1 MLQVLLADDET
12 AVTDSMQRSIDWAAL
27 DLQVAAVATS
37 GRQAL
42 EYIHSNQV
50 DIVITDIRM
59 ADMDGLSLCQRIS
72 QLNRNIQ
79 TIIVSGFAEFSYAQK
94 ALSYGVIGYCLKPI
108 EYGELTRYLQL
119 AIHRLG
125 HYPKSSNFDDLLDAL
140 HRDDSQEVLH
150 QLRLHGFSAKSYYPA
165 ASSSKSPVVQTG
177 RNILSFQMGHKRF
190 GYLSTVPIDPE
201 RFLPN
206 FERSRCRCLSYCTES
221 VPVEDLGNAIK
232 KLNNGVFQYFFDS
245 SAKLN
250 TRLDAPGRIPMSR
263 ELNKAMAERDTALL
277 LQLLGE
283 LKEYAPEKL
292 SLSAAWNLYGALASS
307 EAYGPIAA
315 LDDLYSPEQMVF
327 KFGSFRN
334 MIDTLC
340 SRIRNAP
347 SEAGP
352 ARLSN
357 TAFLYMIKYIDQHL
371 SEDCSLQQLSKEM
384 NMTANYLGQ
393 VFKRETGKPYTQ
405 YLTELRIERAKEML
419 LSGDLSIGEIGTR
432 LGFNDYFYFL
442 KTFKRVTGVTPKQ
455 YRQEQSLGGGLLF
468 TE

>member
-1 MLQVLLADDET
+1 
-12 AVTDSMQRSIDWAAL
+12 
-27 DLQVAAVATS
+27 
-37 GRQAL
+37 
-42 EYIHSNQV
+42 
-50 DIVITDIRM
+50 
-59 ADMDGLSLCQRIS
+59 
-72 QLNRNIQ
+72 
-79 TIIVSGFAEFSYAQK
+79 
-94 ALSYGVIGYCLKPI
+94 
-108 EYGELTRYLQL
+108 
-119 AIHRLG
+119 
-125 HYPKSSNFDDLLDAL
+125 
-140 HRDDSQEVLH
+140 
-150 QLRLHGFSAKSYYPA
+150 
-165 ASSSKSPVVQTG
+165 
-177 RNILSFQMGHKRF
+177 
-190 GYLSTVPIDPE
+190 
-201 RFLPN
+201 
-206 FERSRCRCLSYCTES
+206 
-221 VPVEDLGNAIK
+221 
-232 KLNNGVFQYFFDS
+232 
-245 SAKLN
+245 
-250 TRLDAPGRIPMSR
+250 
-263 ELNKAMAERDTALL
+263 MAERDTALL
-277 LQLLGE
+277 LQLLGQ

-340 SRIRNAP
+340 SRIQNAP

-419 LSGDLSIGEIGTR
+419 LSGDLSIGEIGTK

-455 YRQEQSLGGGLLF
+455 YRQDQSLGGGLLF